1 MLFYYWHPESGS
13 LWKQDHRILESETDG
28 LVEEIDFEF
37 YSQLEKQ
44 LKGNS
49 TMALN
54 DFDARAV
61 PPQQAMDKHPCGMFD
76 FQITNT
82 YLAPSKDNKY
92 LMLMVELTSPV
103 GRIMRNYIVDG
114 PADADSQKTIEIAN
128 KQISALCHAVNVFR
142 LTYPKDQNGSPIF
155 DQAARELRGGRG
167 RMEVAFQ
174 KGQEPTAENPAG
186 GYVEVRKVFD
196 AAGNEPGKGGSAPQ
210 PQQAQPAQ
218 QQAPQGQPMQQQP
231 NGSWG
236 GGQPQQPANP
246 APQAWGGGG
255 QQQPQQ
261 QPVQQQPGGWSPQG
275 SGQAPSPNPPWGSK

>member
-1 MLFYYWHPESGS
+1 MPL
-13 LWKQDHRILESETDG
+13 Q
-28 LVEEIDFEF
+28 
-37 YSQLEKQ
+37 
-44 LKGNS
+44 
-49 TMALN
+49 

-61 PPQQAMDKHPCGMFD
+61 QPQQAMDKHPCGMFD

-82 YLAPSKDNKY
+82 YLNPSKDNKF

-114 PADADSQKTIEIAN
+114 PNDADSQKTIEIAN

-142 LTYPKDQNGSPIF
+142 LTYPKDQGGNPIF

-196 AAGNEPGKGGSAPQ
+196 AAGNEPGKQGAAPQ
-210 PQQAQPAQ
+210 PQQAQPQ

-246 APQAWGGGG
+246 APQAWGGG

-261 QPVQQQPGGWSPQG
+261 QPAQQGWAPQG
-275 SGQAPSPNPPWGSK
+275 QGGQAPAANPPWGSK